1 MFKEGIEKSSGKREG
16 VINRS
21 AKLLED
27 PFFTQTMA
35 EILEMQ
41 GHLDDAL
48 IIYKVLYR
56 SFPDSETI
64 KAGVVRLEE
73 RARDI
78 INKNKKKAGARS

>member
-1 MFKEGIEKSSGKREG
+1 MSEEGFKMEFGKGEGI
-16 VINRS
+16 INGS

-35 EILEMQ
+35 EILETQ
-41 GHLDDAL
+41 GYLDDAL
-48 IIYKVLYR
+48 MIYKVLSR
-56 SFPDSETI
+56 KFPDSETI
-64 KAGVVRLEE
+64 KSGVVRLEE